1 MINTIL
7 QAASIPAWPVQ
18 CSSPPEGAYALYF
31 DDVEV
36 DGSDGLEVLL
46 LRHAAMVE
54 LYAPT
59 LDDALVVETAIE
71 QQLRA
76 HGLRWTKQATY
87 WLKDVQRYQTIYE
100 FDFIEKK
107 EDQING

>member
-1 MINTIL
+1 MIETIL
-7 QAASIPAWPVQ
+7 QAAGIPFWPVQ
-18 CSSPPEGAYALYF
+18 CSSPPEGSYALYF

-36 DGSDGLEVLL
+36 NGSDRLEVLI

-59 LDDALVVETAIE
+59 QDDAAEAEAAIE
-71 QQLRA
+71 AQLLAVGRP
-76 HGLRWTKQATY
+76 WTKQARY
-87 WLKDVQRYQTIYE
+87 WLNDVQRYQTIYE

-107 EDQING
+107 EGQING